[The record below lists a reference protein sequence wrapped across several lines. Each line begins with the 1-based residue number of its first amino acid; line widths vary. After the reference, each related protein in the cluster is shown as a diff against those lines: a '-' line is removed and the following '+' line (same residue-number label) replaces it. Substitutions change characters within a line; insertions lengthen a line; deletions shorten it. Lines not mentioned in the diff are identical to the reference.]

1 MRNREEVVPVTEQKR
16 VVVVGATGLIGKA
29 VSQLLLERGYELV
42 VFSRRPYEAKT
53 IIPGAAQYVEWQ
65 PQKEGAWEQYIDG
78 AYGVINMAGAPFF
91 RKWTPEYGR
100 EVHESRLF
108 GTRGLIHAM
117 QIAQVK
123 PHVFISGSSVGA
135 YGYDDKVSFNT
146 PMSEDSPAGTDSWG
160 QESLFLE
167 REAEKAEPL
176 GVRVVV
182 VRTGIVLADHDSALQ
197 GQLPQF
203 ERGFG
208 SWVRPGTQWYS
219 WIHLDDEA
227 ALILYALENEQVRGP
242 FNATAPEP
250 QTNREFSQTL
260 GRVLHK
266 PVRFGTP
273 GILLKWFLGP
283 VAISVTNG
291 RRVIPTKALASGF
304 QFKYTKSEDALRDLI
319 KIK

>member
-1 MRNREEVVPVTEQKR
+1 MAEQKR
-16 VVVVGATGLIGKA
+16 IVVVGATGLIGKA
-29 VSQLLLERGYELV
+29 VSQLLLERGYELI
-42 VFSRRPYEAKT
+42 VFSRRPDAAKA
-53 IIPGAAQYVEWQ
+53 IIPGAAHYVEWQ
-65 PQKEGAWEQYIDG
+65 PQEEGAWAQYIDG

-91 RKWTPEYGR
+91 RKWTPEYRR
-100 EVHESRLF
+100 EIYESRLF

-117 QIAQVK
+117 QTAQVK

-135 YGYDDKVSFNT
+135 YGYDTKVNLNT
-146 PMSEDSPAGTDSWG
+146 PMSEDSAAGEDSWG
-160 QESLFLE
+160 QESLLLE
-167 REAEKAEPL
+167 REAEQAESF

-208 SWVRPGTQWYS
+208 GWVRPGTQWYS

-227 ALILYALENEQVRGP
+227 SLILFALENGQVRGP
-242 FNATAPEP
+242 LNATAPEP

-260 GRVLHK
+260 GHVLHRR
-266 PVRFGTP
+266 VWLGMP
-273 GILLKWFLGP
+273 GALLKRFLGP
-283 VAISVTNG
+283 VVITVTNCK
-291 RRVIPTKALASGF
+291 RVVPTKALAQGY
-304 QFKYTKSEDALRDLI
+304 QFKYTKSEDALRDLL